1 MSIEPEVE
9 LVWTPEMVRRFWAYE
24 SKHPENFFSYQV
36 SSVLVRRFRKHLS
49 GEIVDYGAGG
59 GHLLEDLLSCGFH
72 CAAVESS
79 ANELNLLFAG
89 NPLFLGAR
97 SFSDL
102 AGWQGK
108 FTTAFL
114 VEVVEH
120 LYDKELMECLSSIHA
135 LLKPGG
141 GTHCHYPQ

>member
-1 MSIEPEVE
+1 MSVEPEVE

-49 GEIVDYGAGG
+49 GEIIDYGAGG
-59 GHLLEDLLSCGFH
+59 GHLVEDLLHCGYR
-72 CAAVESS
+72 CGAVESNAS
-79 ANELNLLFAG
+79 ELNFRFAE
-89 NPLFLGAR
+89 NRFFLGAR

-108 FTTAFL
+108 FSTAL
-114 VEVVEH
+114 LIEVVEH
-120 LYDKELMECLSSIHA
+120 LYDKELADCLSSIHA
-135 LLKPGG
+135 LLKP
-141 GTHCHYPQ
+141 